1 MLNIVRDLICSIKTD
16 VRASFGHVRQ
26 VFYCMSRNS
35 NILFSNERILLSCLL
50 HKIVIRIRGVM
61 SLKAFERWKMITGME
76 NEIVM
81 DIRTMHILS
90 TLVEEHLYLF

>member
-1 MLNIVRDLICSIKTD
+1 MGI
-16 VRASFGHVRQ
+16 
-26 VFYCMSRNS
+26 
-35 NILFSNERILLSCLL
+35 
-50 HKIVIRIRGVM
+50 M

-90 TLVEEHLYLF
+90 TLVEEHLYLFWSAN